1 MAIAANLLKDKIKKE
16 FGEITIK
23 LDHDVDCI
31 VTDLRKG
38 RGGGID
44 IKKTMEYIAAAYL
57 AIKAIKFVRDNAH
70 RVKEAADAARK
81 TAEATEKSSIIAS
94 ALNPAA
100 AAIGFATKFIVAG
113 FKKEVEDL
121 GNVIEVVPSL
131 TENFSGFLKRS
142 EDKIKAALV
151 EKALKDKVT
160 ANRTNMVG

>member
-38 RGGGID
+38 KGGGLNIE
-44 IKKTMEYIAAAYL
+44 KTMDYIAKAYL
-57 AIKAIKFVRDNAH
+57 AIKVIKFVRDNAH
-70 RVKEAADAARK
+70 RIKRSTEAAEK
-81 TAEATEKSSIIAS
+81 TAGATEKSSIIAS

-100 AAIGFATKFIVAG
+100 AAIGFATTFVRAALR
-113 FKKEVEDL
+113 KEIKDL
-121 GNVIEVVPSL
+121 GDVIEVVPSL